1 MTSAACRRGVRGS
14 SAAHQPLMR
23 PSVLSTAVGRTAA
36 RKILMGGLR
45 SCAEAVGVAADFPD
59 VQGRGLDNSV
69 AVVKLVD
76 QNGPLRG

>member
-1 MTSAACRRGVRGS
+1 
-14 SAAHQPLMR
+14 MR
-23 PSVLSTAVGRTAA
+23 PSVLSTAVGRTEA

-45 SCAEAVGVAADFPD
+45 SCAEAVGAAADFPD

-69 AVVKLVD
+69 AVVNLVD